1 MTGKS
6 HRFCPLFAHRQRLS
20 LRQGH
25 RKTGF
30 FPQRRRSE
38 IRPPAPTGK
47 SGRQP
52 AHSGPAGPLCPAEK
66 CRQSPDLPQL
76 DAAQISQRRPHPRFQ
91 KSRTHFGKSGRVER
105 RTHPRRVRR
114 VGRRPG
120 RDPCPRPP
128 RLCGTAGR
136 PHEKLGQKNNAPKSL
151 RPSRGLFLF
160 FRRRGRG
167 RSAPHAL
174 YSCSQRLELWSQRN
188 RAGST
193 GPAVRSSIL
202 KPRKSPAR
210 FSNFPGFTKQSS
222 SPFSFSSQLHK
233 SKNHAPQPPHGERLA
248 VIASPLPR
256 SSRKER
262 QLPLR
267 WKEGPWNLCR
277 KFLASFPIFR
287 NHAFSQPI

>member
-1 MTGKS
+1 M
-6 HRFCPLFAHRQRLS
+6 
-20 LRQGH
+20 
-25 RKTGF
+25 
-30 FPQRRRSE
+30 
-38 IRPPAPTGK
+38 
-47 SGRQP
+47 
-52 AHSGPAGPLCPAEK
+52 
-66 CRQSPDLPQL
+66 
-76 DAAQISQRRPHPRFQ
+76 
-91 KSRTHFGKSGRVER
+91 ER
-105 RTHPRRVRR
+105 RAHPRRVRR

-136 PHEKLGQKNNAPKSL
+136 QHEKLGQKITHQKASGQAG
-151 RPSRGLFLF
+151 GLFYSP
-160 FRRRGRG
+160 RRRGRG
-167 RSAPHAL
+167 RSAPKAL

-188 RAGST
+188 RAGSA

-210 FSNFPGFTKQSS
+210 FSNFPEFTKQSS
-222 SPFSFSSQLHK
+222 SSFSFSSQLHK

-277 KFLASFPIFR
+277 KFLASFPISR
-287 NHAFSQPI
+287 NHAFFPANMIATARGKTPEPHHSASKPRIPRLSTAADMTNRFESVPSHFLIFWNRLSRPARLSPFPLDPTR

>member
-1 MTGKS
+1 MSGKS

-25 RKTGF
+25 GKNGF

-76 DAAQISQRRPHPRFQ
+76 DAAQIAQRRPHPRFQ

-105 RTHPRRVRR
+105 RAHPRRVRR

-128 RLCGTAGR
+128 RLWGTAGR
-136 PHEKLGQKNNAPKSL
+136 QHEKLGQKITHQRAS
-151 RPSRGLFLF
+151 GQAGGF
-160 FRRRGRG
+160 FYS
-167 RSAPHAL
+167 SAAGAEDGAHRMPYIH
-174 YSCSQRLELWSQRN
+174 CSQRLELWSQRN

-210 FSNFPGFTKQSS
+210 FSNFPEFTKQSS

-248 VIASPLPR
+248 VIASP
-256 SSRKER
+256 
-262 QLPLR
+262 PLS
-267 WKEGPWNLCR
+267 E
-277 KFLASFPIFR
+277 F
-287 NHAFSQPI
+287 